1 MEDHGGHSHGSNET
15 TKIVDS
21 HEGHYK
27 GALKGLWAL
36 IGLYVFFLGEK
47 LMQIKRSNK
56 EKKVIEINCFN
67 APLIFF
73 PNN

>member
-1 MEDHGGHSHGSNET
+1 MEDHGDHGGNET
-15 TKIVDS
+15 TTTSVDS

-67 APLIFF
+67 PPL
-73 PNN
+73 